1 MTNPISN
8 FSAFIGLDW
17 ACKKHDVCIQIGQNG
32 KRRFE
37 VIPHSPE
44 ALDAWLNELHKETG
58 GNVAVAVELTRG
70 PIVYLLQKY
79 PFVTVFPIHAL
90 SLARYRQ
97 AFSPSGA
104 KDDPS
109 DAEIALDL
117 MLKYPSKVKPLRS
130 SSKEV
135 RVLSH
140 FVEQRRLL
148 IDDKRRQVNRLIS
161 ALKQYYPQPLEWF
174 SHRDSDLFC
183 DFLLRWPSLQSLK
196 RSREKTIRMF
206 FQSRGG
212 NAVTLTDKRINA
224 IKSSIPLTH
233 DEAIIL
239 AHQILVCSLVKQIK
253 VLIENIRIYDLEI
266 HSLFSR
272 MPDAHIFESLP
283 GTGPCLAPRLL
294 AAIGDDRDRFTT
306 AQQLQNFAGLSPV
319 TERSGKKSWVH
330 WRWQCAKFIRQSF
343 VEWAAKSIYQSY
355 WAELYYQQQ
364 REKGKSHQSAVR
376 ALAYKWARIV
386 FSCWKTKQPYD
397 ESTYLKSLRDKK
409 SPLLAA

>member
-1 MTNPISN
+1 MENLIN
-8 FSAFIGLDW
+8 EFSAFIGLDW
-17 ACKKHDVCIQIGQNG
+17 ASKKHDVCVQIGCDG

-44 ALDAWLNELHKETG
+44 TLDSWLGNLQKEAG
-58 GNVAVAVELTRG
+58 GNIAVAVELTRG

-79 PFVTVFPIHAL
+79 SFITVFPIHAL

-97 AFSPSGA
+97 AFAPSGA

-117 MLKYPSKVKPLRS
+117 MLKYPSKVKPLKP
-130 SSKEV
+130 SSKAV
-135 RVLSH
+135 RVLFH
-140 FVEQRRLL
+140 LVEQRRLL
-148 IDDKRRQVNRLIS
+148 IDDKRRQVNRLIN

-174 SHRDSDLFC
+174 SHRDSELFC

-196 RSREKTIRMF
+196 RSRENTIRMF

-212 NAVTLTDKRINA
+212 NAVKLTDKRLTA
-224 IKSSIPLTH
+224 IQSAIPITH
-233 DEAIIL
+233 DEGVIFS
-239 AHQILVCSLVKQIK
+239 HQMLVSSLVRQIK
-253 VLIENIRIYDLEI
+253 VQIENIRLYDLEI
-266 HSLFSR
+266 KSLFSK

-294 AAIGDDRDRFTT
+294 AAMGDDRERFTT

-330 WRWQCAKFIRQSF
+330 WRWQCAKFVRQSF
-343 VEWAAKSIYQSY
+343 VEWAAKSVHQSY

-364 REKGKSHQSAVR
+364 RKKGKSHQSAVR

-386 FSCWKTKQPYD
+386 FRCWKTKQPYD
-397 ESTYLKSLRDKK
+397 ESTYLKSLRDRN
-409 SPLLAA
+409 SHLLAA

>member
-1 MTNPISN
+1 MENLIN
-8 FSAFIGLDW
+8 GFSAFIGLDW
-17 ACKKHDVCIQIGQNG
+17 ASKKHDVCVQIGCDG

-44 ALDAWLNELHKETG
+44 ALDSWLGNLQKEAG
-58 GNVAVAVELTRG
+58 GNIAVAVELTRG

-79 PFVTVFPIHAL
+79 SFITVFPIHAL

-97 AFSPSGA
+97 AFAPSGA

-117 MLKYPSKVKPLRS
+117 MLKYPSKVKPLKP
-130 SSKEV
+130 SSKAV
-135 RVLSH
+135 RVLFH
-140 FVEQRRLL
+140 LVEQRRLL
-148 IDDKRRQVNRLIS
+148 IDDKRRQVNRLIN

-174 SHRDSDLFC
+174 SHRDSELFC

-196 RSREKTIRMF
+196 RSRENTIRMF

-212 NAVTLTDKRINA
+212 NAVKLTDKRLTA
-224 IKSSIPLTH
+224 IHSAIPITH
-233 DEAIIL
+233 DEGVIFS
-239 AHQILVCSLVKQIK
+239 HQMLVSSLVRQIK
-253 VLIENIRIYDLEI
+253 VQIENIRLYDLEI
-266 HSLFSR
+266 KSLFSK

-294 AAIGDDRDRFTT
+294 AAMGDDRERFTT

-330 WRWQCAKFIRQSF
+330 WRWQCAKFVRQSF
-343 VEWAAKSIYQSY
+343 VEWAAKSVHQSY

-364 REKGKSHQSAVR
+364 RKKGKSHQSAVR

-386 FSCWKTKQPYD
+386 FRCWKTKQPYD
-397 ESTYLKSLRDKK
+397 ESTYLKSLRDRN
-409 SPLLAA
+409 SHLLAA